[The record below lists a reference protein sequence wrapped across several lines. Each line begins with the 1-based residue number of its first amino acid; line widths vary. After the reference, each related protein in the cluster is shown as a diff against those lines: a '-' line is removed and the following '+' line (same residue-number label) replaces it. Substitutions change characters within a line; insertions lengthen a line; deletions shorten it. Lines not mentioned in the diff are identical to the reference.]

1 MVEMQVYGLAVENDT
16 ETPVLVLKNDEL
28 GMVLPIWIGA
38 MEAMAI
44 SMVLNEVSFP
54 RPMTH
59 DLLLS
64 TIATFGGEVV
74 SVDIVD
80 IEQGTFYAEIMVRK
94 DGEMVAID
102 SRPSDAV
109 ALAVRADCP
118 VRVAQKVLDV
128 AGTKDIAET
137 VEEKSGWEDEL
148 EGLSPED
155 FKYKM

>member
-16 ETPVLVLKNDEL
+16 ETPVLVLKNEEQ
-28 GMVLPIWIGA
+28 GVVLPIWIGA

-44 SMVLNEVSFP
+44 SLVLNEVSFP

-64 TIATFGGEVV
+64 TVATFGGEVV

-80 IEQGTFYAEIMVRK
+80 IEQGTFYAEIIVRK
-94 DGEMVAID
+94 DGELVAID

-109 ALAVRADCP
+109 ALAVRAGCP
-118 VRVAQKVLDV
+118 VRVSQKVLDV
-128 AGTKDIAET
+128 AGTKDIAEKI
-137 VEEKSGWEDEL
+137 EDKSGWEDRL
-148 EGLSPED
+148 EGLSPDD

>member
-16 ETPVLVLKNDEL
+16 ETPVLVLKSEEQGL
-28 GMVLPIWIGA
+28 VLPIWIGA

-64 TIATFGGEVV
+64 TVATFGGEVV

-94 DGEMVAID
+94 DGELVAID

-128 AGTKDIAET
+128 AGTKDIAEK

>member
-1 MVEMQVYGLAVENDT
+1 MVEMQVYGLAVESDT
-16 ETPVLVLKNDEL
+16 EAPVLVLKDESA
-28 GMVLPIWIGA
+28 GIILPIWIGA

-44 SMVLNEVSFP
+44 SMVLNEMSFP

-64 TIATFGGEVV
+64 TIATFGGKVV

-80 IEQGTFYAEIMVRK
+80 IEKGTFYAEILVLK
-94 DGEMVAID
+94 DDETIVID
-102 SRPSDAV
+102 ARPSDAV

-118 VRVAQKVLDV
+118 VRVSRKVLDV
-128 AGTKDIAET
+128 AGTKDT
-137 VEEKSGWEDEL
+137 EEKISKKSKWEDEL
-148 EGLSPED
+148 DDLSPDD

>member
-1 MVEMQVYGLAVENDT
+1 MVKMQVYGLAVESDT
-16 ETPVLVLKNDEL
+16 EAPVLVLKSEEL

-44 SMVLNEVSFP
+44 SMVLNEVALP

-64 TIATFGGEVV
+64 TIATFGGQVQ

-80 IEQGTFYAEIMVRK
+80 IEKGTFYAEIIVKRE
-94 DGEMVAID
+94 DELIAID
-102 SRPSDAV
+102 ARPSDAV

-118 VRVAQKVLDV
+118 VQVSQKVLDV
-128 AGTKDIAET
+128 AGTKDEGQNIGT
-137 VEEKSGWEDEL
+137 KSKWDDEFD
-148 EGLSPED
+148 ELSPED

>member
-1 MVEMQVYGLAVENDT
+1 MVEMQVYGLAVESDT
-16 ETPVLVLKNDEL
+16 EAPVLVLKDEST
-28 GMVLPIWIGA
+28 GIVLPIWIGA

-44 SMVLNEVSFP
+44 SMVINEMSFP

-64 TIATFGGEVV
+64 TIAIFGGKVT

-80 IEQGTFYAEIMVRK
+80 IEKGTFYAEILVSK
-94 DGEMVAID
+94 DGETIVID
-102 SRPSDAV
+102 ARPSDAV

-118 VRVAQKVLDV
+118 VRVSQKVLDL
-128 AGTKDIAET
+128 AGTKDA
-137 VEEKSGWEDEL
+137 EEKINKKATWEDEL
-148 EGLSPED
+148 DDLSPDD

>member
-1 MVEMQVYGLAVENDT
+1 MVEVKVYGLAVESDT
-16 ETPVLVLKNDEL
+16 EAPVLVLKDE
-28 GMVLPIWIGA
+28 GTGIVLPIWIGA

-44 SMVLNEVSFP
+44 SMVLNEVSLP

-64 TIATFGGEVV
+64 TIVTFGGKVS

-80 IEQGTFYAEIMVRK
+80 IEKGTFYANIVVQK
-94 DGEMVAID
+94 DGETILLDA
-102 SRPSDAV
+102 RPSDAV

-118 VRVAQKVLDV
+118 VRVSQKVLDA
-128 AGTKDIAET
+128 AGTRDT
-137 VEEKSGWEDEL
+137 EEKIRDKSKWEDEL
-148 EGLSPED
+148 DDLSPED

>member
-16 ETPVLVLKNDEL
+16 EAPVLVLKNEEL

-59 DLLLS
+59 DLLLN

-80 IEQGTFYAEIMVRK
+80 IEQGTFYAEIMVQREE
-94 DGEMVAID
+94 GMMAID
-102 SRPSDAV
+102 ARPSDAV
-109 ALAVRADCP
+109 AIAVRADCP
-118 VRVAQKVLDV
+118 VRVSQKVLDI
-128 AGTKDIAET
+128 AGTRDT
-137 VEEKSGWEDEL
+137 EENITSKSKWDDEL
-148 EGLSPED
+148 EELSPED
-155 FKYKM
+155 CKYKM

>member
-1 MVEMQVYGLAVENDT
+1 
-16 ETPVLVLKNDEL
+16 
-28 GMVLPIWIGA
+28 

-64 TIATFGGEVV
+64 TIATFGGELV

-80 IEQGTFYAEIMVRK
+80 IEKGTFYAEIMVRK
-94 DGEMVAID
+94 DGEL
-102 SRPSDAV
+102 P
-109 ALAVRADCP
+109 
-118 VRVAQKVLDV
+118 KVIDV
-128 AGTKDIAET
+128 AGTRDIQEK
-137 VEEKSGWEDEL
+137 VEEKSGWEDDL
-148 EGLSPED
+148 EGLSPDD

>member
-16 ETPVLVLKNDEL
+16 ESPVLVLKSEEL

-64 TIATFGGEVV
+64 TIVTFGGELV

-80 IEQGTFYAEIMVRK
+80 IEKGTFYAEIMVRK

-118 VRVAQKVLDV
+118 VRVSQKVLDV
-128 AGTKDIAET
+128 AGTRDIEEK
-137 VEEKSGWEDEL
+137 VEEKSGWEEDL
-148 EGLSPED
+148 EGLSPDD

>member
-16 ETPVLVLKNDEL
+16 ETPVLVLKSEEL
-28 GMVLPIWIGA
+28 GVVLPIWIGA

-44 SMVLNEVSFP
+44 SLVLNEVSFP

-64 TIATFGGEVV
+64 TIATFGGEIV

-94 DGEMVAID
+94 DGELVAID

-118 VRVAQKVLDV
+118 VRVAQKVIDV
-128 AGTKDIAET
+128 AGTKDIEEK
-137 VEEKSGWEDEL
+137 VEENSGWEDDL
-148 EGLSPED
+148 EGLSPDD

>member
-1 MVEMQVYGLAVENDT
+1 MVVVQVYGLAVENDT
-16 ETPVLVLKNDEL
+16 EAPVLVLKDEAS

-44 SMVLNEVSFP
+44 SMVLNEMSFP

-64 TIATFGGEVV
+64 TIATFGGTVT

-80 IEQGTFYAEIMVRK
+80 IEQGTFYAEIMIQKGDEVI
-94 DGEMVAID
+94 AID
-102 SRPSDAV
+102 ARPSDAV

-118 VRVAQKVLDV
+118 VRVSQKVLDM
-128 AGTKDIAET
+128 AGTRDA
-137 VEEKSGWEDEL
+137 EEKITESSKWEDEL
-148 EGLSPED
+148 EDLSPDD

>member
-1 MVEMQVYGLAVENDT
+1 MVEMQVYGLAVESDT
-16 ETPVLVLKNDEL
+16 ETPVLVLKSDDL
-28 GMVLPIWIGA
+28 GIMLPIWIGA

-64 TIATFGGEVV
+64 TIATFDGEVV

-80 IEQGTFYAEIMVRK
+80 IDKGTFYAEIMVRK
-94 DGEMVAID
+94 DGDLVAID

-118 VRVAQKVLDV
+118 VRVSQKVLDV
-128 AGTKDIAET
+128 AGTKDIEEK
-137 VEEKSGWEDEL
+137 VEEKSGWDDEL
-148 EGLSPED
+148 EGLSPDD

>member
-1 MVEMQVYGLAVENDT
+1 
-16 ETPVLVLKNDEL
+16 
-28 GMVLPIWIGA
+28 
-38 MEAMAI
+38 
-44 SMVLNEVSFP
+44 MVLNEVAFP

-64 TIATFGGEVV
+64 TIITFGGKIE

-80 IEQGTFYAEIMVRK
+80 IEKGTFFAEIMVRK
-94 DGEMVAID
+94 DGELVAID

-118 VRVAQKVLDV
+118 VRVAQKVIDA
-128 AGTKDIAET
+128 AGTKDIKEK

-148 EGLSPED
+148 EGLSPND

>member
-16 ETPVLVLKNDEL
+16 ETPVLVLKSEEL
-28 GMVLPIWIGA
+28 GVVLPIWIGA

-64 TIATFGGEVV
+64 TIATFGGELV

-80 IEQGTFYAEIMVRK
+80 IEKGTFYAEIMVRK

-109 ALAVRADCP
+109 AIAVRADCP
-118 VRVAQKVLDV
+118 VRVSQKVLDV
-128 AGTKDIAET
+128 AGTRDIEEK
-137 VEEKSGWEDEL
+137 VEEKSGWEDDL
-148 EGLSPED
+148 EGLSPDD

>member
-16 ETPVLVLKNDEL
+16 ETPVLVLKSGEM

-44 SMVLNEVSFP
+44 SMVLNEVAFP

-64 TIATFGGEVV
+64 TIATFGGKIE

-80 IEQGTFYAEIMVRK
+80 IEKGTFFAEFMVRK
-94 DGEMVAID
+94 DGELVAID

-118 VRVAQKVLDV
+118 VRVAQKVIDI
-128 AGTKDIAET
+128 AGTKDIDEK
-137 VEEKSGWEDEL
+137 VEEKSGWEEDL
-148 EGLSPED
+148 EGLSPDD

>member
-16 ETPVLVLKNDEL
+16 ETPVLVLKSEEQ
-28 GMVLPIWIGA
+28 GTVLPIWIGA

-64 TIATFGGEVV
+64 TVATFGGEVV
-74 SVDIVD
+74 SVNIVD
-80 IEQGTFYAEIMVRK
+80 IEQGTFYAEIMIRK
-94 DGEMVAID
+94 DGELIAID

-118 VRVAQKVLDV
+118 VHVAQKVLDV
-128 AGTKDIAET
+128 AGTKDIAEK
-137 VEEKSGWEDEL
+137 VKEKSGWEDEL
-148 EGLSPED
+148 DGLSPDD

>member
-16 ETPVLVLKNDEL
+16 ETPVLVLKSEEL
-28 GMVLPIWIGA
+28 GMMLPIWIGA

-80 IEQGTFYAEIMVRK
+80 IEKGTFFAEIMVRK
-94 DGEMVAID
+94 DGEIVAID

-109 ALAVRADCP
+109 AVAVRADCP
-118 VRVAQKVLDV
+118 VRVARKVIDV
-128 AGTKDIAET
+128 AGTSDIEEK

-148 EGLSPED
+148 DGLSPDD